1 MNKKLLAPD
10 NLDTPII
17 GIRLQDGTISE
28 FKYLVDKTTNVPIF
42 ILPENIKAAP
52 LRRDGDDV
60 LVDSVGQEWRA
71 MDVIF
76 YSITGFK

>member
-1 MNKKLLAPD
+1 MSLKLIAPD
-10 NLDTPII
+10 HHETPII

-28 FKYLVDKTTNVPIF
+28 FECLCDKTTQLPTF
-42 ILPENIKAAP
+42 KLPENIKASP

-60 LVDSVGQEWRA
+60 LVDSVGQKWRA